1 MDSKDSS
8 FDNRI
13 EFNNNKQIK
22 SDHIFKMM

>member
-1 MDSKDSS
+1 MYSKDSS